1 MTEAIETV
9 KEPSATPCTSVIPTK
24 ENRDKSGAS
33 DRKAQLVAELRRLFK
48 ERKEARAELVQLH
61 SECQRLGDIKE
72 LERTNRQ
79 LKAENEALLLRLANF
94 EALGDPAQL
103 KQLQELE
110 AARRQ
115 ARTIAWNNFISKCD
129 VVRAAHPDFDA
140 ALEAMWEIPPSW
152 MATIVSLP
160 NSAEFFHF
168 LARFKSLRE
177 YLWELKEPAAC
188 KRIEQAA
195 YDLRQHKAAPNG
207 GTT

>member
-1 MTEAIETV
+1 MTEAIATRVE
-9 KEPSATPCTSVIPTK
+9 SALSVPSVIPTK
-24 ENRDKSGAS
+24 ENRDKSGAV
-33 DRKAQLVAELRRLFK
+33 DRKAQLEAELRRLFK
-48 ERKEARAELVQLH
+48 ERKEARAELVQLR
-61 SECQRLGDIKE
+61 SECHRLGDVKE

-94 EALGDPAQL
+94 ETLGDPAQL
-103 KQLQELE
+103 KQLQEAE

-140 ALEAMWEIPPSW
+140 AVEAMGEIPPSW

-160 NSAEFFHF
+160 NSAEFFLF
-168 LARFKSLRE
+168 LARSKSLLE